1 MSIGSAISSVAAAAD
16 AILSAAP
23 SASAGAATPAG
34 APAGFTK
41 AQLEIDK
48 GATLQCY
55 FNPTEYSVSKTN
67 EWKYKEVT
75 GKSFAPPEFGG
86 GQPRQMELSLLFD
99 QTFPPYGM
107 SVRDSTS
114 ALLDMM
120 EVPKGKTAGTPTAAP
135 PFVTFH
141 WGKLFFKGAC
151 TSLSITYKLFKPDGD
166 PLRADVKLTL
176 KQADEAP
183 AGQNP
188 TTRANAGFGVHR
200 VRDGDTLPSISYDAY
215 GDATKWR
222 LIAEANGVDN
232 PLHLRRGTPLSLPRL
247 DT

>member
-1 MSIGSAISSVAAAAD
+1 
-16 AILSAAP
+16 
-23 SASAGAATPAG
+23 
-34 APAGFTK
+34 
-41 AQLEIDK
+41 
-48 GATLQCY
+48 
-55 FNPTEYSVSKTN
+55 
-67 EWKYKEVT
+67 
-75 GKSFAPPEFGG
+75 
-86 GQPRQMELSLLFD
+86 
-99 QTFPPYGM
+99 
-107 SVRDSTS
+107 
-114 ALLDMM
+114 
-120 EVPKGKTAGTPTAAP
+120 VPKGKTAGTPTASP

-141 WGKLFFKGAC
+141 WGQLIFKGAC
-151 TSLSITYKLFKPDGD
+151 TSLSITYKLFKPDGE
-166 PLRADVKLTL
+166 PLRADVKMTL

-200 VRDGDTLPSISYDAY
+200 VRDGDTLPSISYQAY